1 MKLVKSD
8 QSNFSIHVVGE
19 IKMAKFDEEL
29 IIAVKDYQ
37 CLYNTKS
44 SDFKNSWR
52 KENAWTSI
60 SKKLNTTGK

>member
-1 MKLVKSD
+1 
-8 QSNFSIHVVGE
+8 
-19 IKMAKFDEEL
+19 MAKFDEEL

-52 KENAWTSI
+52 KENVWTSI